1 MENINDENNN
11 EINHNNHG
19 LGAGAPWDQEEGN
32 GNNIDMEMEDGN
44 DRDANGDLDGGIAV
58 NPDGASNSNRTT
70 TECDLVLYLECEE
83 EISAAPNHPI
93 IRPGAT
99 VFIGMDKNT
108 KLAAVFKRFVE
119 FCNDRQK
126 RRDHIEVSDLEFL
139 HCQLLNG
146 SDTAETSALM
156 KNDRIKVRAN
166 KSIEREIEAERK
178 RQQRIADAHFFDQMR
193 ILLPDK
199 WNKYADIVL
208 DCQGKLVDDKG
219 RNQKVLWTKVKAYT
233 PILQARCPWIYDI
246 IMKAKTDAL
255 AAALAQDTALEF
267 TPNVEDTKS
276 VVARVES
283 EMKAVDEDEDDN
295 SIEVM
300 PFNENDAQ
308 NAEIAA
314 SSGANEIENDDEED
328 LRFDGCAKVRSDS
341 PVLSSRHRGQSE
353 PLKKDLFKVTV
364 QNHSPEAIKLLLEYC
379 YTNRVVVLG
388 LNAFIVACKERPTGE
403 KGPIPPLPMTKA
415 GHPRYAQD
423 SRPLV
428 SFQVALAGI
437 ELAEE
442 ANMPRLSLMCEV
454 AAAQLVTSIN
464 VVRALSLCASQKSKS
479 GNDLPKL
486 RKAAM
491 DVVLRNGSRGV
502 LELGRTAMFRKALEE
517 PRAIIVPT
525 LLQGTT
531 EAVTR
536 YGKRGQSKRTKPNVS
551 IYSFDELDRED
562 AIKRERERR
571 KRRIESGRAYEIEE
585 YGNDP
590 SLRWKASYDS
600 SGSRKRPLKL
610 MPATRGKTIS
620 RSDEHGSKSRR
631 ESGSHRRRAN

>member
-1 MENINDENNN
+1 M
-11 EINHNNHG
+11 
-19 LGAGAPWDQEEGN
+19 
-32 GNNIDMEMEDGN
+32 
-44 DRDANGDLDGGIAV
+44 
-58 NPDGASNSNRTT
+58 
-70 TECDLVLYLECEE
+70 LYLECEE
-83 EISAAPNHPI
+83 EIAAAPNHPI

-99 VFIGMDKNT
+99 IFIGMDKNT

-139 HCQLLNG
+139 HCQLLHG

-166 KSIEREIEAERK
+166 RGVEREIEAERK

-193 ILLPDK
+193 SLLPDK

-233 PILQARCPWIYDI
+233 PILQTRCPWIYEI
-246 IMKAKTDAL
+246 IMKAKSDAL
-255 AAALAQDTALEF
+255 AATLAHEAALEF
-267 TPNVEDTKS
+267 TPNIEDTKS

-283 EMKAVDEDEDDN
+283 ETKAVHEDEDDN

-300 PFNENDAQ
+300 PFNPDQNDNAAQ
-308 NAEIAA
+308 NADIVA

-328 LRFDGCAKVRSDS
+328 LPYDGVAKVRPES
-341 PVLSSRHRGQSE
+341 PILSSEGRGQTG
-353 PLKKDLFKVTV
+353 PPKKDLFRVTID
-364 QNHSPEAIKLLLEYC
+364 NHSPEAIKLLLEYC

-388 LNAFIVACKERPTGE
+388 LNAFILACKERPTGE

-415 GHPRYAQD
+415 GHPRYSQD
-423 SRPLV
+423 SHPLV

-442 ANMPRLSLMCEV
+442 AKMPRLSLMCEV
-454 AAAQLVTSIN
+454 AAAQLVSSTN

-491 DVVLRNGSRGV
+491 DVLLRSGSRGV
-502 LELGRTAMFRKALEE
+502 LELGRTAAFRKALEE
-517 PRAIIVPT
+517 PRAIIIPT

-571 KRRIESGRAYEIEE
+571 KRRIESGRAYEIED

-590 SLRWKASYDS
+590 SSRWMASYDS
-600 SGSRKRPLKL
+600 SSNRKRPLKL
-610 MPATRGKTIS
+610 MPAPGGKTIN
-620 RSDEHGSKSRR
+620 RSGEYGSKSRR
-631 ESGSHRRRAN
+631 SSSSHRRRAT